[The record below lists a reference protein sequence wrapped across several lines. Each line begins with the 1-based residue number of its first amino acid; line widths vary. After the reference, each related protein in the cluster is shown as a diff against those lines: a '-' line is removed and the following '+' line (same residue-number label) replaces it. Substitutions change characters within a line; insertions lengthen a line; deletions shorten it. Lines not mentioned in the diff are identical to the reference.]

1 MQIKDMRKSLKMTFT
16 KFVSLYI
23 IYMFVSGNKQNRTLD
38 SIKLDITYKLNIQ
51 MNNYIYQLNKLILIT
66 YGMDK
71 NCCGNSSGII
81 AGN

>member
-1 MQIKDMRKSLKMTFT
+1 
-16 KFVSLYI
+16 
-23 IYMFVSGNKQNRTLD
+23 
-38 SIKLDITYKLNIQ
+38 